1 MKSLIVLG
9 LLFSTISFASTLDC
23 EVSLMNVK
31 PEYVDTLHGQLTVKR
46 TGDNFANVRIKRG
59 SFSAAFSVRLIQLA
73 QGSYSINSAQISGEV
88 SEGYSG
94 TKVTL
99 NSGTYYVKSC
109 YGSLD

>member
-1 MKSLIVLG
+1 MKSLIVLC
-9 LLFSTISFASTLDC
+9 LLFSAFSFASTLEC

-46 TGDNFANVRIKRG
+46 TSDSSADVRIKRG
-59 SFSAAFSVRLIQLA
+59 SFSDAFSVTLSRSG
-73 QGSYSINSAQISGEV
+73 QGSYSISSRGISGEV

-94 TKVTL
+94 TKVTMS
-99 NSGTYYVKSC
+99 SGTYYVKSC